1 MFEFFKEQILAGEY
15 NLLKMLER
23 ITAVYATGKLTTE
36 EFSQLRSLAQEKADP
51 IDSLAPLEERFDVI
65 LERLAA
71 VTASVDALS
80 ARVAALEAGDD
91 TEPGDDPEPVNPP
104 APSYPEWVQPLG
116 GHDAYK
122 NGDRVMYQGKVYES
136 TIDGNVW
143 APDVYPAGWIEITEP
158 ETTEEPETETTE
170 EE

>member
-1 MFEFFKEQILAGEY
+1 MFEFFKAQILAGEY
-15 NLLKMLER
+15 DLLKMLER
-23 ITAVYATGKLTTE
+23 ITAVYATGQLTTE
-36 EFSQLRSLAQEKADP
+36 EFTQLRAMAQEHANP

-80 ARVAALEAGDD
+80 ARVDALEAGDD
-91 TEPGDDPEPVNPP
+91 TEPGEDPEPVDPP

-122 NGDRVMYQGKVYES
+122 TGDRVMYQGKVYES

-143 APDVYPAGWIEITEP
+143 APDVYPAGWKEIIET
-158 ETTEEPETETTE
+158 ETETTE

>member
-1 MFEFFKEQILAGEY
+1 MFEFFKAQILAGEY
-15 NLLKMLER
+15 DLLKMLER
-23 ITAVYATGKLTTE
+23 ITAVYATGQLTTE
-36 EFSQLRSLAQEKADP
+36 EFTQLRALAQEHANP

-80 ARVAALEAGDD
+80 ARVAALEAGEG
-91 TEPGDDPEPVNPP
+91 TEPTDPTDEPTEPVDDI
-104 APSYPEWVQPLG
+104 PEWVQPLG

-122 NGDRVMYQGKVYES
+122 TGDRVTYQGKVYES

-143 APDVYPAGWIEITEP
+143 APDVYPAGWKEITE
-158 ETTEEPETETTE
+158 TETETTE

>member
-1 MFEFFKEQILAGEY
+1 MFEFFKSQILAGEY
-15 NLLKMLER
+15 DLLKMLER
-23 ITAVYATGKLTTE
+23 ITAVYATGQLTTE
-36 EFSQLRSLAQEKADP
+36 EFTQLRALAQEHANP

-91 TEPGDDPEPVNPP
+91 TEPGDDPETPEEPST
-104 APSYPEWVQPLG
+104 SYPEWVQPLG
-116 GHDAYK
+116 AHDAYK
-122 NGDRVMYQGKVYES
+122 TGDRVMYQGKVYES

-143 APDVYPAGWIEITEP
+143 APDVYPAGWKEI
-158 ETTEEPETETTE
+158 TETTE

>member
-1 MFEFFKEQILAGEY
+1 MFEFFKAQILAGEY
-15 NLLKMLER
+15 DLLKMLER
-23 ITAVYATGKLTTE
+23 ITAVYAAGQLSTE
-36 EFSQLRSLAQEKADP
+36 EFTQLRAMAQEHANP

-91 TEPGDDPEPVNPP
+91 TEPGEDPEPVDPP

-122 NGDRVMYQGKVYES
+122 TGDRVMYQGKVYES

-143 APDVYPAGWIEITEP
+143 APDVYPAGWKEIIET
-158 ETTEEPETETTE
+158 ETETTE

>member
-1 MFEFFKEQILAGEY
+1 MFEFFKAQILAGEY
-15 NLLKMLER
+15 DLLKMLER
-23 ITAVYATGKLTTE
+23 ITAVYATGQLTTE
-36 EFSQLRSLAQEKADP
+36 EFTQLRTLAQEKADP

-65 LERLAA
+65 LERLAT

-91 TEPGDDPEPVNPP
+91 TEPGDDPETPEEPST
-104 APSYPEWVQPLG
+104 SYPELVQPLG

-122 NGDRVMYQGKVYES
+122 TGDRVMYQGKVYES

-143 APDVYPAGWIEITEP
+143 APDVYPAGWKEIIET
-158 ETTEEPETETTE
+158 ETETTE

>member
-1 MFEFFKEQILAGEY
+1 MFEFFKAQILAGEY
-15 NLLKMLER
+15 DLLKMLER
-23 ITAVYATGKLTTE
+23 ITAVYATGQLTTE
-36 EFSQLRSLAQEKADP
+36 EFTQLRTMAQEHANP

-80 ARVAALEAGDD
+80 ARVDALEAGDD
-91 TEPGDDPEPVNPP
+91 TEPGEDPEPVDPP

-122 NGDRVMYQGKVYES
+122 TGDRVMYQGKVYES

-143 APDVYPAGWIEITEP
+143 APDVYPAGWKEIIET
-158 ETTEEPETETTE
+158 ETETTE

>member
-1 MFEFFKEQILAGEY
+1 MFEFFKSQILAGEY
-15 NLLKMLER
+15 DLLKMLER
-23 ITAVYATGKLTTE
+23 ITAVYATGQLTTE
-36 EFSQLRSLAQEKADP
+36 EFTQLRAMAQEHANP

-91 TEPGDDPEPVNPP
+91 TEPGEDPEPVDPP
-104 APSYPEWVQPLG
+104 TPSYPEWVQPLG

-122 NGDRVMYQGKVYES
+122 TGDRVMYQGKVYES

-143 APDVYPAGWIEITEP
+143 APDVYPAGWKEIIET
-158 ETTEEPETETTE
+158 ETETTE

>member
-1 MFEFFKEQILAGEY
+1 MFEFFKAQILAGEY
-15 NLLKMLER
+15 DLLKMLER
-23 ITAVYATGKLTTE
+23 ITAVYATGQLTTE
-36 EFSQLRSLAQEKADP
+36 EFTQLRALAQEHANP

-65 LERLAA
+65 LERLAT

-80 ARVAALEAGDD
+80 ARVAALEAGEG
-91 TEPGDDPEPVNPP
+91 TEPTDPTDEPTEPVDDI
-104 APSYPEWVQPLG
+104 PEWVQPLG

-122 NGDRVMYQGKVYES
+122 TGDRVMYQGKVYES

-143 APDVYPAGWIEITEP
+143 APDVYPAGWKEITE
-158 ETTEEPETETTE
+158 TETETTE